1 MLIGCILVFGLFA
14 SAQELPP
21 AGPGGENPN
30 FEDRGVTLVDSTGGI
45 MPGSFATNSQAF
57 LDTDPPGIVGY
68 YNAAADDFT
77 IPSCEAWS
85 VDHVNVAGNYFTA
98 IPMGLEGPAAS
109 VNVYIF
115 SDAAGQPDDTT
126 LGNALY
132 VYEDLNYTDSGL
144 ADFSIPLPTPAI
156 LNGGAAGE
164 TYWIV
169 VQANQAF
176 INAGQW
182 GWTQSTTDVGTND
195 AVWHQAFS
203 GVLSTSSCVDSWG
216 TLATCGVD
224 GGTGITDLGFSLEGE
239 VLAKMIVVSPGTV
252 DISEDS
258 NSAGAG
264 MATASIDYWLSAPP
278 CGPVTVD
285 LTGID
290 STELSL
296 STSSLMFTEAN
307 WDIPQTV
314 TATVQNDGINDGD
327 IMFAINSTGTSTDV
341 GYNGVGPD
349 VDVLV
354 RNIDGVA
361 VLTVSQTAV
370 KVLEGG
376 SMATVTISAGTDNP
390 PSMDVTVGLST
401 MSSDITL
408 STPSVVLTGPGYSAS
423 FDVMASTDDMV
434 EGQEMATIVT
444 AAAVSA
450 DVDYSGLDPAD
461 INVTINDAD
470 TAEVIVS
477 ATEPIVV
484 NEADAFGGGANDVTY
499 TLSAIPASPV
509 SFMVTSG
516 DTSEGAMSAN
526 MVVLDNS
533 NWNTG
538 VTLTLSPEDDD
549 IDDGNVNY
557 QIVAS
562 NTSSAD
568 PFWNNLPVDN
578 VDAQTTDDDTA
589 GVTVNPTSLSIDEG
603 MSDSFDV
610 VLNSEPTFTVS
621 IDITSG
627 DTTEAQIYTGINPP
641 GSMVTL
647 SFDAANWDTPQTV
660 NVDAIADM
668 IRADGDQMVTITTAS
683 AVSADPVY
691 SGINGADVT
700 VTVGDID
707 PAAGVTVT
715 PTSLTMDEDGMSMSF
730 DVVLNTMPTASVTIP
745 IGSGDASEATVSTTS
760 LSFTAGNWNV
770 PQSVTVTPVLDGIVD
785 ADQTF
790 DLVNG
795 PASGGNY
802 AGVAVDNV
810 SVTVNNVDICEPVDM
825 VAQIGETL
833 EIFGTPSCVLDLYD
847 CTTEPATFVGTFTLD
862 ALGYVDTGILVGPD
876 ACYQAFITMTNT
888 ALNTPARTVPTL
900 GEWGLIGMIT
910 MLMAAGVFF
919 MRRRRT
925 V

>member
-85 VDHVNVAGNYFTA
+85 VDHVNVAGNYFTP

-115 SDAAGQPDDTT
+115 ADNAGQPDDTT

-132 VYEDLNYTDSGL
+132 VYEDLNYTDVGL
-144 ADFSIPLPTPAI
+144 ADFSIPLPAPAI

-182 GWTQSTTDVGTND
+182 GWTQSTTDLGTNA
-195 AVWHQAFS
+195 AVWQQDRS
-203 GVLSTSSCVDSWG
+203 GVLSTPSCVNSWG

-224 GGTGITDLGFSLEGE
+224 GGTGITELGFSLEGE
-239 VLAKMIVVSPGTV
+239 VLAKEIVVSPTTV
-252 DISEDS
+252 DISEDDTA
-258 NSAGAG
+258 AGAG

-285 LTGID
+285 LTGND
-290 STELSL
+290 ATELGL
-296 STSSLMFTEAN
+296 STTSLMFTEAN
-307 WDIPQTV
+307 WNIPQTV
-314 TATVQNDGINDGD
+314 TGTVQNDGINDGD
-327 IMFAINSTGTSTDV
+327 VMFTLNSTGTSTDV
-341 GYNGVGPD
+341 GYNGAGPD

-361 VLTVSQTAV
+361 VLTVSQTNI
-370 KVLEGG
+370 KVLEGVG
-376 SMATVTISAGTDNP
+376 MATVTISAGSDNP
-390 PSMDVTVGLST
+390 PAMDVTIDLST
-401 MSSDITL
+401 TSSDITL
-408 STPSVVLTGPGYSAS
+408 STASVVLTGPGYSAS
-423 FDVMASTDDMV
+423 FDVTGDVDNMV
-434 EGQEMATIVT
+434 EGQEMAIIVT
-444 AAAVSA
+444 DPAVSG
-450 DVDYSGLDPAD
+450 DVDYSGLNPAN
-461 INVTINDAD
+461 INVTINDGD

-484 NEADAFGGGANDVTY
+484 NEADAFGGASDVTY

-516 DTSEGAMSAN
+516 DTSEGTMSAN
-526 MVVLDNS
+526 MVVLDNG
-533 NWNTG
+533 NWDTG
-538 VTLTLSPEDDD
+538 VTLTLNPVNDDV
-549 IDDGNVNY
+549 DDGTVNY

-568 PFWNNLPVDN
+568 PFWNNLSVDN

-589 GVTVNPTSLSIDEG
+589 GITVNPTSLSIDEG

-610 VLNSEPTFTVS
+610 VLDSEPTFTVS
-621 IDITSG
+621 IDVTSG

-660 NVDAIADM
+660 NVDAIADL
-668 IRADGDQMVTITTAS
+668 IRADGDQMVTITTAAATS
-683 AVSADPVY
+683 SDPIY
-691 SGINGADVT
+691 NGINGADVS
-700 VTVGDID
+700 VTVVDVD
-707 PAAGVTVT
+707 PAAGVTVD
-715 PTSLTMDEDGMSMSF
+715 PTSLTMDEDGMAMSF

-745 IGSGDASEATVSTTS
+745 IGSGDASEVTVSTTS

-770 PQSVTVTPVLDGIVD
+770 PQTVTVTPVLDGIVD
-785 ADQTF
+785 ADQIF

-802 AGVAVDNV
+802 AGVAVANV
-810 SVTVNNVDICEPVDM
+810 SVRVNNIDICEPVDM

-888 ALNTPARTVPTL
+888 SLNTPARTVPTL

-919 MRRRRT
+919 MRRRHT
-925 V
+925 A